1 MRKQFGWSDDTQII
15 LFVGY
20 LIEKKGIRYLLTAM
34 PKIIAELPDAQL
46 VLVGA
51 GTELEQLKQQTKDLE
66 IEDHVTFMGWVKNSD
81 LPDYYLDADVFVLPS
96 IVDSKGK
103 TETQGVVLAEA
114 MVCGCPVV
122 GSNVGGIPDVIT
134 PEVGLLAEPKNS
146 HDLAKKI
153 VMILSD
159 IETHKKMSQAAISWA
174 REHFSWQSVSRKYL
188 EIYNEILND
197 N

>member
-96 IVDSKGK
+96 IVDSKGE

>member
-20 LIEKKGIRYLLTAM
+20 LIEKKEIRYLLTAM